1 MPDRSELERIALRY
15 DTAMSRAMLRALGR
29 EMPHARPTPCPAVRV
44 GHEAREARRYR
55 GIVACFRNHG
65 SPMDGLR

>member
-1 MPDRSELERIALRY
+1 MVLRDVMLRCALRY

-29 EMPHARPTPCPAVRV
+29 EVPRVRPAPCPVVRV
-44 GHEAREARRYR
+44 GHEAREARKYR
-55 GIVACFRNHG
+55 GLMQCFRNHG

>member
-1 MPDRSELERIALRY
+1 MVSRDVMLGIALRY

-29 EMPHARPTPCPAVRV
+29 DAPCVRPRACPAVRV
-44 GHEAREARRYR
+44 GHEASEARRYR
-55 GIVACFRNHG
+55 DLMACFRNHG

>member
-1 MPDRSELERIALRY
+1 MVSRDVMLRCALRY

-29 EMPHARPTPCPAVRV
+29 EAPRVRPRLCPAVRV

-55 GIVACFRNHG
+55 GLLACFRNHG
-65 SPMDGLR
+65 SPMDRMR

>member
-1 MPDRSELERIALRY
+1 
-15 DTAMSRAMLRALGR
+15 MLRALGR
-29 EMPHARPTPCPAVRV
+29 EVPRVRPAPCPVVRV

-55 GIVACFRNHG
+55 GLVACFRNHG